1 MTDQKPYGSVLLKA
15 VDILD
20 FLLEYPSSSLKEI
33 SDGLKMTNST
43 VLKILDTLLLV
54 SYVSR
59 DEKKNYRIG
68 AKFRKYFNQDSKQVD
83 LVETTLPY
91 LERLQHQID
100 ETIHLGILN
109 MHEILYIN
117 KLDPKNQVIQMSSK
131 IGITR
136 PLYCSAMG
144 KAVLAKFSAESYQK
158 YLSTTELKKYTVHT
172 MIDAAEIETEIEKI
186 RETNIAYDNEE
197 VENDIFCVG
206 AALIKEEDIVGA
218 FSISVPKYRITDSY
232 KKEITMAIIRAKQE
246 IEAVL

>member
-1 MTDQKPYGSVLLKA
+1 MTNQKPYGSVLLKA

-20 FLLEYPSSSLKEI
+20 FLFEHPNSSLKEI

-59 DEKKNYRIG
+59 DDRKNYRIG
-68 AKFRKYFNQDSKQVD
+68 AKFMKYSTQDSKQAE
-83 LVETTLPY
+83 LVATTLPY
-91 LERLQHQID
+91 LEKLQNQID
-100 ETIHLGILN
+100 ETIHLGVLN
-109 MHEILYIN
+109 MNEILYIN
-117 KLDPKNQVIQMSSK
+117 KLDPKNQVIRMSSK

-144 KAVLAKFSAESYQK
+144 KAVLAKFSTEAYQK
-158 YLSTTELKKYTVHT
+158 YLRTTDLMKYTIHT
-172 MIDAAEIETEIEKI
+172 LTDTAEIEKEIEEV

-197 VENDIFCVG
+197 VENDIICVG
-206 AALIKEEDIVGA
+206 VALIKEQEIIGA

-232 KKEITMAIIRAKQE
+232 KKEITTAIIRAKQE